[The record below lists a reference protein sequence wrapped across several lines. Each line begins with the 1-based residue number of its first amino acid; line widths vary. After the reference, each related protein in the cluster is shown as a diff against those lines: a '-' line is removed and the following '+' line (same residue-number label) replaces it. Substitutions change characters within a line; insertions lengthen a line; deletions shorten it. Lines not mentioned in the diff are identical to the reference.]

1 MLELSDATTP
11 AEAGSFACYHTSR
24 ASGVVCADDH
34 RAPDHAGAHAR
45 RLGSSRTAHAA
56 SAARTAA
63 APAARARQHA
73 PGWNA
78 GSRAPA
84 ADADSSLLLWRPS
97 YLPPHTSRDAHNPAR
112 LPDLHPRQ
120 IPLCSLPSGPGVAG
134 GQRQVAAGSLSSGLQ
149 HLLALLG
156 ARQAWVADAASL
168 LERLCLL
175 QVGPNSLRSASEELR
190 AVLLPQTQ
198 AAATAAQQA
207 RSLPRPQP
215 SVPARLALN
224 IDAVVLQ
231 CRSTGWRESKRGCV
245 SPTRA
250 LRSRRAL

>member
-1 MLELSDATTP
+1 MILAPCSQVVNGARGCSIAEAQLGTQPRIRTPSHSVACTSWHSRRTIDPRVSYAMLELSDATTP

-84 ADADSSLLLWRPS
+84 ADADSSLLLWRLS
-97 YLPPHTSRDAHNPAR
+97 YLPPPTSRDAHNPAR

-120 IPLCSLPSGPGVAG
+120 IPLCSWPSGPGVAG
-134 GQRQVAAGSLSSGLQ
+134 EQRQVAAGSLSSGLQ

-168 LERLCLL
+168 LERLPAPGLSQQPAL
-175 QVGPNSLRSASEELR
+175 AQRG
-190 AVLLPQTQ
+190 
-198 AAATAAQQA
+198 TA
-207 RSLPRPQP
+207 
-215 SVPARLALN
+215 
-224 IDAVVLQ
+224 
-231 CRSTGWRESKRGCV
+231 G
-245 SPTRA
+245 SPCG
-250 LRSRRAL
+250 